1 MERPGDG
8 LVTAVA
14 LRKPLIFMPSNP
26 PRYFLLASAF
36 FLALHSL
43 SAQEVNF
50 RKLTIEDGLSQ
61 NAVSAILQDSR
72 GFMWFGAKDGL
83 NQYDGYSFTIFRHD
97 PFDPETIAGNDI
109 AKLFEDAHGG
119 LWIGLRSGGLCYY
132 RRETGKFLRISLP
145 RTQGMPDFEVS
156 ALAGSDGKTLW
167 VGSQGNG
174 LLRLTYHPDSL
185 PKCRIDQFVHDPENQ
200 GSLISNK
207 VGALLTDSNDRVWV
221 GTDQGLSV
229 FDAQKG
235 YFQNSVFDLKN
246 PARPAN
252 PYDRQINSVFKDRNG
267 TFWLGTPNGLL
278 RYDPSTGDHALY
290 PHRYEVFRY
299 GWGVILK
306 IAEDEAGH
314 FWLASLAGLMKFEP
328 RTGRYTY
335 FQHDPENPKSVSY
348 NSISSLCIDR
358 AGIVW
363 VGTSGLGLNLYDP
376 KAGRFQT
383 LSRKERPGS
392 RIAGFSVRSILE
404 DDAGSLWISAGVL
417 YRWDRKTGDLKSF
430 ETHSNFPDDFGNTD
444 FFSMIQ
450 DADGFI
456 WAAGARGLFKY
467 HPGSGKVVHFK
478 NIPDNPTGIPEFEML
493 AVLEDAQGEIWV
505 LGKHTLSRVI
515 DREKGVFETFSYFP
529 ETAADRNDR
538 AALFQAPDGYLWLGT
553 AVGLFRF
560 DPRSRTFRHFQHD
573 PSQFQSLSSSHIKC
587 IAADP
592 EKPRQYLW
600 IGTTGGLN
608 RLDLKEM
615 TFTHF
620 MTRDGLPN
628 EVVYGILP
636 DEKGQLWLSTNKGL
650 SRFDPRAGTFRNFD
664 VKDGL
669 QSNEFN
675 TGAFHLGK
683 GGEIFFGGIKGLN
696 YFFPDDIRDNPFLPP
711 LAITRL
717 KILDQPA
724 AISERI
730 TLTHRDNIL
739 SFEFAALDFS
749 APEKNQYAFM
759 MEGFNKDWTYAG
771 HDRAATYTNLPPG
784 SYVFRVKA
792 SNNDGIWNEE
802 GIAVNLTVLPPW
814 WRTWWAYLIYVAL
827 LALTLFGIRKYEI
840 NRFKLRNQLKLERV
854 ESESLRKLDELKSR
868 FFANISH
875 EFRTPL
881 TLIQGQ
887 LETVIAEEDQPKQ
900 KVKLESAAY
909 NASRLLEL
917 INQLLDLSRLDAGK
931 MELDLKTYDLVSFLK
946 KLLNAFET
954 QAESMRIALEFEAGE
969 DDIPAFFDFEK
980 MEKVFVNLIGNALK
994 FSKPGGAIRISAGLL
1009 DDQTVEIRVKDE
1021 GIGIPAEQLPHI
1033 FDRFYQADDSDTRKY
1048 EGSGIGL
1055 AIVHEYV
1062 RLHGGAVKVSS
1073 SKVPGASGTEF
1084 VVELPRGEGE
1094 TFDTVPQAQAGPAA
1108 PPSSLPAAKEN
1119 AGSRE
1124 IVLVVEDNPEV
1135 QAFIREQLEAH
1146 YQVMVAANGR
1156 EGIAAS
1162 RQEIPDLII
1171 TDLMMPEMDGY
1182 AFSRQIK
1189 NDERTSHIPI
1199 IMLTAKAGLEHKI
1212 EGLETG
1218 IEAYI
1223 TKPFSV
1229 RELLVQVRTLIRER
1243 KKLRRRFASAT
1254 IIKPSEVSVV
1264 PADQAFLEKA
1274 LRIVED
1280 NLGDELFRVEAL
1292 AEGMH
1297 LSASQLN
1304 RKLNALVGQ
1313 SGGKFIQSLRLQR
1326 AADLLRQKAGTVSEI
1341 GYQVGFSD
1349 QAYFARAFKKQ
1360 FGCSPSEYS

>member
-1 MERPGDG
+1 
-8 LVTAVA
+8 
-14 LRKPLIFMPSNP
+14 MPSNP
-26 PRYFLLASAF
+26 PRYLLLASVFLLATHF
-36 FLALHSL
+36 L
-43 SAQEVNF
+43 SAQEVSF

-61 NAVSAILQDSR
+61 NAVSDMLQDSR
-72 GFMWFGAKDGL
+72 GFMWFGTKDGL
-83 NQYDGYSFTIFRHD
+83 NRYDGYSFTTFRHD
-97 PFDPETIAGNDI
+97 PFDAETISGNDI
-109 AKLFEDAHGG
+109 TKLFEDAHGG
-119 LWIGLRSGGLCYY
+119 LWIGLRSGELCYF
-132 RRETGKFLRISLP
+132 RRDSGKFLRIKLP
-145 RTQGMPDFEVS
+145 GSPGMPNFEIS
-156 ALAGSDGKTLW
+156 ALAGSEGKTLW
-167 VGSQGNG
+167 VAALGNG
-174 LLRLTYHPDSL
+174 LFRLAYHPDSL
-185 PKCRIDQFVHDPENQ
+185 PKCRIEHFVHDPENQ
-200 GSLISNK
+200 GSLTGNK
-207 VGALLTDSNDRVWV
+207 VGALLSDTNGRIWV

-235 YFQNSVFDLKN
+235 HFQNSVFDLKN
-246 PARPAN
+246 PARPATA
-252 PYDRQINSVFKDRNG
+252 YDRQVNAVFKDRNG
-267 TFWLGTPNGLL
+267 TYWLGTPSGLL

-306 IAEDEAGH
+306 IAEDDAGH
-314 FWLASLAGLMKFEP
+314 FWLATLAGLMKFEP

-363 VGTSGLGLNLYDP
+363 VGTSGQGINLHDP
-376 KAGRFQT
+376 KTGRFQT

-404 DDAGSLWISAGVL
+404 DDAGNLWISAGVL
-417 YRWDRKTGDLKSF
+417 YRWNRKTGELKSF

-478 NIPDNPTGIPEFEML
+478 NIPGNPAGLPEFEML

-505 LGKHTLSRVI
+505 LGKHTLSRVA
-515 DREKGVFETFSYFP
+515 DREKGVFETFSYLP

-538 AALFQAPDGYLWLGT
+538 AVLFQAPDGYYWLGT

-560 DPRSRTFRHFQHD
+560 DPRSKTFRQFQHD
-573 PSQFQSLSSSHIKC
+573 PSQRQSLSDNHIKC

-608 RLDLKEM
+608 RLDLKDM

-636 DEKGQLWLSTNKGL
+636 DEKGRLWLSTNKGL
-650 SRFDPRAGTFRNFD
+650 SRFDPAAVTFRNFD

-675 TGAFHLGK
+675 TGAFHPGK
-683 GGEIFFGGIKGLN
+683 SGEMFFGGIKGLN
-696 YFFPDDIRDNPFLPP
+696 YFFPDDIRDNPFPP
-711 LAITRL
+711 AVAFTRL
-717 KILDQPA
+717 KILDQQA
-724 AISERI
+724 AITEWIKLS
-730 TLTHRDNIL
+730 HRDNII
-739 SFEFAALDFS
+739 SFEFAALDYS
-749 APEKNQYAFM
+749 APEKNLYAFM
-759 MEGFNKDWTYAG
+759 LEGFNKDWIYSG
-771 HDRAATYTNLPPG
+771 HDRTATYTNLPPG

-802 GIAVNLTVLPPW
+802 GIALEITVLPPW
-814 WRTWWAYLIYVAL
+814 WRAWWAYLIYAAL

-887 LETVIAEEDQPKQ
+887 LETVIAEEDKPKQ
-900 KVKLESAAY
+900 KTKLESASY
-909 NASRLLEL
+909 NAGRLLEL

-931 MELDLKTYDLVSFLK
+931 MELDLKAYDLVSFLK
-946 KLLNAFET
+946 TLLNAFET

-969 DDIPAFFDFEK
+969 GEIPAMFDFDK
-980 MEKVFVNLIGNALK
+980 MEKVFVNLVGNALK
-994 FSKPGGAIRISAGLL
+994 FSKPGGTIRISAGLR
-1009 DDQTVEIRVKDE
+1009 DAQTVEIRVKDE
-1021 GIGIPAEQLPHI
+1021 GIGIPADQLPHI

-1084 VVELPRGEGE
+1084 VIELPRGIAGALVEQPN
-1094 TFDTVPQAQAGPAA
+1094 VQAGPAVG
-1108 PPSSLPAAKEN
+1108 PPLPAVGTDKSN
-1119 AGSRE
+1119 DRE
-1124 IVLVVEDNPEV
+1124 IILVVEDNLEV

-1218 IEAYI
+1218 IDAYL

-1243 KKLRRRFASAT
+1243 KKLRLRFASAT

-1326 AADLLRQKAGTVSEI
+1326 AADLLRQNAGTVSEI
-1341 GYQVGFSD
+1341 AYQVGFSD